1 MQLLIRYAK
10 KALHLHLAPAAHIS
24 IMLLRPIEQGA
35 NAQQKQQL
43 PSSTTAAGHR
53 RVRYQCA
60 SLWSGLLGW
69 IRTNGLEQGL
79 GYAQR

>member
-60 SLWSGLLGW
+60 SLLSGLLGW
-69 IRTNGLEQGL
+69 IRAIGVKERFR
-79 GYAQR
+79 YALR